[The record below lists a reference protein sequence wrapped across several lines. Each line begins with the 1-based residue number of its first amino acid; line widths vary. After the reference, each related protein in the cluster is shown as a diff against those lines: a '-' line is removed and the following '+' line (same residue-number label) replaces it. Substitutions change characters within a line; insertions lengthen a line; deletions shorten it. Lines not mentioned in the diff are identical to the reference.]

1 MNTVKLSVCPLRH
14 EHFRLLIRVNTT
26 GHGRVHLAFRQLRNI
41 VDLIIVR
48 IQLIVLT
55 EKRNLKQECC

>member
-1 MNTVKLSVCPLRH
+1 MNTIKLGDCPLRR
-14 EHFRLLIRVNTT
+14 ERFRLLIIVNTT

-41 VDLIIVR
+41 VELVIVR

-55 EKRNLKQECC
+55 EKRNLKQE